1 MASSV
6 DAPLTVVTESPAEV
20 LPSTSDKAAFSPP
33 ASSVEQQSKQT
44 KFDCSSLKCTALSG
58 KEYLSSHAAV
68 SMAQIIGVLG
78 VLLAFAAF
86 GFYEGMGRGLAFASG
101 VCGTFTLL
109 INEFV
114 ARHRALKIV
123 KSATV
128 PASRSSSGTWA

>member
-1 MASSV
+1 MASV
-6 DAPLTVVTESPAEV
+6 DAPLAVVTESPVDVAG
-20 LPSTSDKAAFSPP
+20 PATSA
-33 ASSVEQQSKQT
+33 ASSASVSGNERAGGRKASK
-44 KFDCSSLKCTALSG
+44 CECCTSFNYCAALSG

-68 SMAQIIGVLG
+68 SISQIIGVLG

-86 GFYEGMGRGLAFASG
+86 GFYDGIGRGLAFASG

-114 ARHRALKIV
+114 ARHRALKMA

-128 PASRSSSGTWA
+128 SSSSGTWS